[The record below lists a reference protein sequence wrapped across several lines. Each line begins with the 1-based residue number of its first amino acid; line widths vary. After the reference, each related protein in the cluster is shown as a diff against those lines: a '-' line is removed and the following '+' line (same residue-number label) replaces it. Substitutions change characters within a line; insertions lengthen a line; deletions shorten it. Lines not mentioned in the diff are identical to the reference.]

1 MTSRLVPNKN
11 MRSNVLPVLAA
22 FLSTLLAMPSAMAA
36 SFPQYPLQTGASNVA
51 PNILFI
57 LDDSG
62 SMTDSVMTNPDL
74 GTVCRRQSN
83 GNCASGTTISDDVY
97 TSNTLKYNPATAYQA
112 WITHS
117 GTRMSGGQTFPTAFS
132 SNNLGSGSTT
142 NLSSSVQT
150 FYVPKDTTRTDA
162 TYLGNSLNYYRF
174 QIRTMGG
181 ASRVIRSELVL
192 GGGLGTA
199 TSSSTRTWNVTVN
212 GSTDW
217 RETLT
222 LDANQT
228 LDVQM
233 TGTGNAAL
241 RLYTPDWWGNYTV
254 VCEPLRNN
262 STEQCTA
269 NTAGDYMI
277 RVTRQGNN
285 NSSNGTVTITS
296 TVSDANNGCQ
306 TASSNTYAWGN
317 CSFTLPASA
326 TSAGRDEAAELN
338 NYTTWYSYHRT
349 RMKLAKAG
357 ASEAFA
363 LLGDN
368 VRVGYRT
375 IWNNNNY
382 DIPVG
387 LYEDNREGVFKGTA
401 RETWFNSL
409 FGATGNNGTPLRG
422 ALDAAGQYFS
432 GTEAGGP
439 YGPQSGSSQLQC
451 RQNFAILTTDGYWNS
466 NFGSISTGD
475 QEGSNGERIIDH
487 SLRDTDPNYNIAR
500 YQAGHPFR
508 DGNNLN
514 RENTL
519 ADVAMKYWKS
529 DLRTDMDNIVP
540 RSSTNPAFWQHMVT
554 FGISI
559 GLKGSLDQSS
569 VAQIRRDGRP
579 RLNGTEVSWPDPQMT
594 NQSGTAEIP
603 ARVDDLLHAAVNG
616 HGEFIAATSANGFRD
631 ALNSVLGQ
639 IQARLASGSNVATNS
654 TSFQSNTSM
663 YQATYMSGLWTGD
676 LIARDV
682 TEAGGISSE
691 IDWQVSQRI
700 SASMTDSNN
709 RNDFDDRTVMTWS
722 GTAGAAFPTG
732 GQSTLLART
741 TGAAIVTGPDN
752 ANYIKGSQALE
763 QSNRGLL
770 RNRSLLLGDIV
781 NSSPFYVKDT
791 ETIYVGANDGM
802 LHAVN
807 ALTGDVVFS
816 YVPAGLD
823 FAKLASLSDPDYVH
837 NFFVDGPVTVSSQN
851 VQAGTNY
858 LVGTLGRGGKGVFA
872 LDVSDPSRFA
882 ARNVLWD
889 RTVTTDADMGY
900 VLGAPVIARGNNDEV
915 LAIVPNGIDSANG
928 DAVLYVYDVAT
939 GTQRAKIAVGRT
951 GSNGLSAP
959 RAADVNG
966 DGKVDYVYA
975 GDLHG
980 NVWKFD
986 LSAASPSSWGVGL
999 GGAPL
1004 FTAVDD
1010 AGNAQPITGGL
1021 AIAREPGNRRI
1032 WVTFGTGRLI
1042 SLPDLDASQSGQ
1054 QSIYGIIDDGTAVAD
1069 RDELTIRTIAAV
1081 STDLSKRAFESFAAL
1096 PTDSRGWYINLGV
1109 PLAGERVVSG
1119 PRIDGRAVWVSSV
1132 VPDAG
1137 DGCESGGTGYLNAL
1151 DVFTGTSPG
1160 DGSGNSISYFDLD
1173 GNGSGDNDYI
1183 TDSDGNRHAV
1193 GSVNLNIGMPTESSQ
1208 IDELVLVCGSDG
1220 TCKDVKVPPGIGQPK
1235 RLGWREIFS
1244 R

>member
-97 TSNTLKYNPATAYQA
+97 TSNTLKYNPATAYQS

-241 RLYTPDWWGNYTV
+241 RLYTSDWWGNYTV

-732 GQSTLLART
+732 GQSTLLARA

-851 VQAGTNY
+851 VQTGTNY

-889 RTVTTDADMGY
+889 RTVTTDTDMGY

-915 LAIVPNGIDSANG
+915 LAIVPNGIDSTNG

-951 GSNGLSAP
+951 GDNGLSAP

-1081 STDLSKRAFESFAAL
+1081 STDLSKRAFESFTAL

>member
-1 MTSRLVPNKN
+1 MTSRLVQNPRA
-11 MRSNVLPVLAA
+11 RSVLPALGA
-22 FLSTLLAMPSAMAA
+22 FLSTLLALPSALAA
-36 SFPQYPLQTGASNVA
+36 SFPQYPLQTGASNVP

-62 SMTDSVMTNPDL
+62 SMTDHVMTNPDL
-74 GTVCRRQSN
+74 ATVCRRQSN
-83 GNCASGTTISDDVY
+83 GSCASNSTISDDAY
-97 TSNTLKYNPATAYQA
+97 TSNTLEYNPATTYQT
-112 WITHS
+112 WITHNGS
-117 GTRMSGGQTFPTAFS
+117 RRSGGQTFPDAFVS
-132 SNNLGSGSTT
+132 DNHASGETT
-142 NLSSSVQT
+142 NLSASVQT
-150 FYVPKDTTRTDA
+150 YYVPKDTNRTDA
-162 TYLGNSLNYYRF
+162 AYLGNSLNYYRF
-174 QIRTMGG
+174 QIRTLGG
-181 ASRVIRSELVL
+181 QSRVIRSELVQ

-199 TSSSTRTWNVTVN
+199 TSSTTRTWNVTVN
-212 GSTDW
+212 GNTDW
-217 RETLT
+217 RENVT
-222 LDANQT
+222 LDTNQT

-241 RLYTPDWWGNYTV
+241 RLYTVDRWGNTTV

-262 STEQCTA
+262 SNEQCTA
-269 NTAGDYMI
+269 NTTGNYLI
-277 RVTRQGNN
+277 RVTRQVNN
-285 NSSNGTVTITS
+285 TSSNGAVTVTMTL
-296 TVSDANNGCQ
+296 SDANNGCQ

-326 TSAGRDEAAELN
+326 VAAQRDEAAELN

-375 IWNNNNY
+375 IWNRNNF

-387 LYEDNREGVFKGTA
+387 VYDDNREGVFKGTA

-409 FGATGNNGTPLRG
+409 FGAAGNNGTPLRG
-422 ALDAAGQYFS
+422 ALENAGRYFS
-432 GTEAGGP
+432 SSDASGP

-466 NFGSISTGD
+466 NFGDIDAGD
-475 QEGSNGERIIDH
+475 QEGTDGTRIIDH
-487 SLRDTDPNYNIAR
+487 SLRDTDPNYDIVR
-500 YQAGHPFR
+500 YQAAHPFR

-514 RENTL
+514 RQNTL

-579 RLNGTEVSWPDPQMT
+579 RLNGVEVNWPDPQMT

-663 YQATYMSGLWTGD
+663 YQATYMSGVWTGD

-682 TEAGGISSE
+682 TELGGISSE
-691 IDWQVSQRI
+691 IEWQVSQRI
-700 SASMTDSNN
+700 TASLADNDN
-709 RNDFDDRTVMTWS
+709 RNDFDDRTVLTWS
-722 GTAGAAFPTG
+722 GTGGTAFPTA
-732 GQSTLLART
+732 GQTALLARS
-741 TGAAIVTGPDN
+741 TGAAIVTGADN
-752 ANYIKGSQALE
+752 ANYIKGSQAQE
-763 QSNRGLL
+763 QSNRGVL
-770 RNRSLLLGDIV
+770 RNRSTLLGDIV

-837 NFFVDGPVTVSSQN
+837 HFFVDGPVTVSSRN
-851 VQAGTNY
+851 VEAGTNY
-858 LVGTLGRGGKGVFA
+858 LVGTLGRGGKGAFA
-872 LDVSDPSRFA
+872 IDVSDPARLA
-882 ARNVLWD
+882 ARDVLWD
-889 RTVTTDADMGY
+889 HTVTTDADMGY
-900 VLGAPVIARGNNDEV
+900 VLGAPVIARGNNDEL
-915 LAIVPNGIDSANG
+915 LAIVANGIDSTNG
-928 DAVLYVYDVAT
+928 DAVLYVYDVVS
-939 GTQRAKIAVGRT
+939 GTQRAKIAVGRA
-951 GSNGLSAP
+951 GENGLSAP

-980 NVWKFD
+980 NVWKFNLND
-986 LSAASPSSWGVGL
+986 ASPANWGVAL
-999 GGAPL
+999 NGAPL

-1010 AGNAQPITGGL
+1010 SGNAQPITGGL

-1032 WVTFGTGRLI
+1032 WITFGTGRLI
-1042 SLPDLDASQSGQ
+1042 TLPDLDANQSGQ
-1054 QSIYGIIDDGTAVAD
+1054 QSLYGIIDDGTAVAA
-1069 RDELTIRTIAAV
+1069 RSELTTRTIAAV
-1081 STDLSKRAFESFAAL
+1081 SQDQTRRAFESFATL
-1096 PTDSRGWYINLGV
+1096 PTGSRGWYINLGT

-1119 PRIDGRAVWVSSV
+1119 PRIDGRALWISSV

-1151 DVFTGTSPG
+1151 DLFTGTSPG
-1160 DGSGNSISYFDLD
+1160 NGNGGTTSYFDLD
-1173 GNGSGDNDYI
+1173 GNGSGDNDVI
-1183 TDSDGNRHAV
+1183 TNGDNRHAV

-1220 TCKDVKVPPGIGQPK
+1220 TCKDVKVPPGLGQPR
-1235 RLGWREIFS
+1235 RLGWREIFT

>member
-1 MTSRLVPNKN
+1 MTSRLVQNPRA
-11 MRSNVLPVLAA
+11 RSVLPALGA
-22 FLSTLLAMPSAMAA
+22 FLSTLLALPSALAA
-36 SFPQYPLQTGASNVA
+36 SFPQYPLQTGASNVP

-62 SMTDSVMTNPDL
+62 SMTDHVMTNPDL
-74 GTVCRRQSN
+74 ATVCRRQSN
-83 GNCASGTTISDDVY
+83 GSCASNSTISDDAY
-97 TSNTLKYNPATAYQA
+97 TSNTLEYNPATTYQT
-112 WITHS
+112 WITHNGS
-117 GTRMSGGQTFPTAFS
+117 RRSGGQTFPDAFVS
-132 SNNLGSGSTT
+132 DNHASGETT
-142 NLSSSVQT
+142 NLSASVQT
-150 FYVPKDTTRTDA
+150 YYVPKDTNRTDA
-162 TYLGNSLNYYRF
+162 AYLGNSLNYYRF
-174 QIRTMGG
+174 QIRTLGG
-181 ASRVIRSELVL
+181 QSRVIRSELVQ

-199 TSSSTRTWNVTVN
+199 TSSTTRTWNVTVN
-212 GSTDW
+212 GNTDW
-217 RETLT
+217 RENVT
-222 LDANQT
+222 LDTNQT

-241 RLYTPDWWGNYTV
+241 RLYTVDRWGNTTV

-262 STEQCTA
+262 SNEQCTA
-269 NTAGDYMI
+269 NTTGNYLI
-277 RVTRQGNN
+277 RVTRQVNN
-285 NSSNGTVTITS
+285 TSSNGAVTVTMTL
-296 TVSDANNGCQ
+296 SDANNGCQ

-326 TSAGRDEAAELN
+326 VAAQRDEAAELN

-375 IWNNNNY
+375 IWNRNNF

-387 LYEDNREGVFKGTA
+387 VYDDNREGVFKGTA

-409 FGATGNNGTPLRG
+409 FGAAGNNGTPLRG
-422 ALDAAGQYFS
+422 ALENAGRYFS
-432 GTEAGGP
+432 SSDASGP

-466 NFGSISTGD
+466 NFGDIDAGD
-475 QEGSNGERIIDH
+475 QEGTDGTRIIDH
-487 SLRDTDPNYNIAR
+487 SLRDTDPNYDIVR
-500 YQAGHPFR
+500 YQAAHPFR

-514 RENTL
+514 RQNTL

-579 RLNGTEVSWPDPQMT
+579 RLNGVEVNWPDPQMT

-663 YQATYMSGLWTGD
+663 YQATYMSGVWTGD

-682 TEAGGISSE
+682 TELGGISSE
-691 IDWQVSQRI
+691 IEWQVSQRI
-700 SASMTDSNN
+700 TASLADNDN
-709 RNDFDDRTVMTWS
+709 RNDFDDRTVLTWS
-722 GTAGAAFPTG
+722 GTGGTAFPTA
-732 GQSTLLART
+732 GQTALLARS
-741 TGAAIVTGPDN
+741 TGAAIVTGADN
-752 ANYIKGSQALE
+752 ANYIKGSQAQE
-763 QSNRGLL
+763 QSNRGVL
-770 RNRSLLLGDIV
+770 RNRSTLLGDIV

-837 NFFVDGPVTVSSQN
+837 HFFVDGPVTVSSRN
-851 VQAGTNY
+851 VEAGTNY
-858 LVGTLGRGGKGVFA
+858 LVGTLGRGGKGAFA
-872 LDVSDPSRFA
+872 IDVSDPARLA
-882 ARNVLWD
+882 ARDVLWD
-889 RTVTTDADMGY
+889 HTVTTDADMGY
-900 VLGAPVIARGNNDEV
+900 VLGAPVIARGNNDEL
-915 LAIVPNGIDSANG
+915 LAIVANGIDSTNG
-928 DAVLYVYDVAT
+928 DAVLYVYDVVS
-939 GTQRAKIAVGRT
+939 GTQRAKIAVGRA
-951 GSNGLSAP
+951 GENGLSAA

-980 NVWKFD
+980 NVWKFNLND
-986 LSAASPSSWGVGL
+986 ASPANWGVAL
-999 GGAPL
+999 NGAPL

-1010 AGNAQPITGGL
+1010 SGNAQPITGGL

-1032 WVTFGTGRLI
+1032 WITFGTGRLI
-1042 SLPDLDASQSGQ
+1042 TLPDLDANQSGQ
-1054 QSIYGIIDDGTAVAD
+1054 QSLYGIIDDGTAVAA
-1069 RDELTIRTIAAV
+1069 RSELTTRTIAAV
-1081 STDLSKRAFESFAAL
+1081 SQDQTRRAFESFATL
-1096 PTDSRGWYINLGV
+1096 PTGSRGWYINLGT

-1119 PRIDGRAVWVSSV
+1119 PRIDGRALWISSV

-1151 DVFTGTSPG
+1151 DLFTGTSPG
-1160 DGSGNSISYFDLD
+1160 NGNGGTTSYFDLD
-1173 GNGSGDNDYI
+1173 GNGSGDNDVI
-1183 TDSDGNRHAV
+1183 TNGDNRHAV

-1220 TCKDVKVPPGIGQPK
+1220 TCKDVKVPPGLGQPR
-1235 RLGWREIFS
+1235 RLGWREIFT